1 MSAAV
6 GANSVDAGVNLGGS
20 GGGGGDAGSVTVNNS
35 GSIRTG
41 AVTSKDG
48 TYKVSGLNSF
58 GIYAQSVGG
67 GGGAGGSAIS
77 GSLSLSTG
85 NSADVGVNLGGQGGS
100 GGSGGN
106 VTVDNS
112 AETIR
117 TFGDYGAGIYA
128 QSVGGGGGS
137 GGSSSSFSLSGSSG
151 GIRLM
156 HKQM

>member
-1 MSAAV
+1 MTAGVDIGGSGGSGSDGGNVEVTNSGSIVTLGDNSSGIFAQSVGGGGGAGGSSFNLSAAV

-67 GGGAGGSAIS
+67 GGGASAGRMLAWILAPRWDDR
-77 GSLSLSTG
+77 SLSSSILFK
-85 NSADVGVNLGGQGGS
+85 GQ
-100 GGSGGN
+100 
-106 VTVDNS
+106 
-112 AETIR
+112 
-117 TFGDYGAGIYA
+117 
-128 QSVGGGGGS
+128 
-137 GGSSSSFSLSGSSG
+137 
-151 GIRLM
+151 
-156 HKQM
+156 